1 MCPWNETGKTRHH
14 ELFKV
19 ANAIKERLRKSA
31 LPIMVRLLNQ
41 QSKNMQLKY
50 SSMLVVNFKNN
61 NIITLLDINPTSP
74 LSFSLIDKA

>member
-19 ANAIKERLRKSA
+19 VNAIKERLRKSA
-31 LPIMVRLLNQ
+31 LPIM

-50 SSMLVVNFKNN
+50 SNMLVVNFKNN